1 MQAQPKAV
9 ILMYHRVAD
18 VGLDP
23 WGLCVSPR
31 RFSEQMDAIKRI
43 ATPISLVEF
52 VRGLESGNLPE
63 RSAVLTFDDGYV
75 DNFEEALPLLRQ
87 HSAPATV
94 FVTTGNIDTEQEFWW
109 DRLETLLLVP
119 ERLPERLTL
128 DLPTAALDIDLA
140 QTRFYGED
148 QRADDKGVIA
158 WQAKRDTRMGFFYSV
173 WKALSGLP
181 GPRRWQA
188 LDELAAWSGSGTDRP
203 ARRTMRTEE
212 IRAMVADP
220 LITIGCHSIDHP
232 PLPAHPVPEQSR
244 QILQSR
250 ATLESICGTPV
261 TTFAYPHG
269 EHTNET
275 VELLRSAEFECA
287 VTVEQRVAS
296 RECDVMKLPR
306 FGIRDVAGKEFST
319 QLSNWFGLAP
329 EIAAA

>member
-1 MQAQPKAV
+1 
-9 ILMYHRVAD
+9 
-18 VGLDP
+18 LD
-23 WGLCVSPR
+23 S
-31 RFSEQMDAIKRI
+31 IKRI
-43 ATPISLVEF
+43 ATPLSLVDF
-52 VRGLESGNLPE
+52 VRGLESGQLPE

-75 DNFEEALPLLRQ
+75 DNSEEALPLLRR

-119 ERLPERLTL
+119 ERLPEHLSL
-128 DLPTAALDIDLA
+128 DLPTVRLDIDLA

-148 QRADDKGVIA
+148 QRAGDKGVIA

-181 GPRRWQA
+181 SPRRWQA
-188 LDELAAWSGSGTDRP
+188 LDELAAWSGSGADKA

-212 IRAMVADP
+212 IRAMAADP
-220 LITIGCHSIDHP
+220 LITIGCHSVDHP
-232 PLPAHPVPEQSR
+232 PLPAHPVPEQIR

-250 ATLESICGTPV
+250 ATLESICDAPV

-269 EHTNET
+269 EHTDET
-275 VELLRSAEFECA
+275 VALLRGAEFECA
-287 VTVEQRVAS
+287 VTVEQKVAS

-306 FGIRDVAGKEFST
+306 FGVRDVDGEAFLG
-319 QLSNWFGLAP
+319 QVRQWFGLPA
-329 EIAAA
+329 EAETIY